1 MIIEHPFSP
10 ETYYVKFYMCTWL
23 CIPRKSKCQTW
34 FQVVQWILY
43 MIRHPTK
50 EQNNIPFCFLIYCT
64 CFYPPRKLKYTIG
77 AFAFAIQDPQAPLP
91 GYHGTDSPKA
101 GVIYHFQLSID
112 PVLIVCDAPEE
123 AWLSGFVVVYFALKI
138 SSKNGWCCQLPV
150 Q

>member
-1 MIIEHPFSP
+1 MYLIVYSQEVKVPNLVPGSTVNPIYDSSP
-10 ETYYVKFYMCTWL
+10 NKRTEQHSFL
-23 CIPRKSKCQTW
+23 
-34 FQVVQWILY
+34 FFDILY
-43 MIRHPTK
+43 I
-50 EQNNIPFCFLIYCT
+50 
-64 CFYPPRKLKYTIG
+64 FYPPRKLKYTIG

-91 GYHGTDSPKA
+91 GYHETDSPKA

-123 AWLSGFVVVYFALKI
+123 AWLSGFVVVFFALNI